1 MAEEPTEWTE
11 DDSQIYRE
19 LAAIAVPARA
29 EQIATILS
37 LLPFQRDDTFQAV
50 ELGCGEGA
58 LSFAILDCFPKAS
71 VLAFDG
77 SESMREQAGL
87 CLRRF
92 ENRIR
97 LAPFDLASPDWLA
110 QLESADCVVSSLCVH
125 HLSGDEKQRLFTE
138 VAQRISKR
146 GALMIADLV
155 EPQRPEARASFGGSW
170 DRITQAL
177 SVEKTGS
184 TQLFEKFTQE
194 QWNYF
199 HTPDPYD
206 KPSPLFDQLTWLK
219 QAGFAV
225 ADCFWLQAGHAIY
238 GGYKTPGNEAPAG
251 VSFSVALDSAQA
263 ALRVVEKRDVVI

>member
-97 LAPFDLASPDWLA
+97 LAPFDLASPDWLGHLA
-110 QLESADCVVSSLCVH
+110 NTDCVVSSLCLH
-125 HLSGDEKQRLFTE
+125 HLNGDEKQRLFTE
-138 VAQRISKR
+138 VAQRISKCR
-146 GALMIADLV
+146 
-155 EPQRPEARASFGGSW
+155 
-170 DRITQAL
+170 
-177 SVEKTGS
+177 
-184 TQLFEKFTQE
+184 
-194 QWNYF
+194 
-199 HTPDPYD
+199 
-206 KPSPLFDQLTWLK
+206 
-219 QAGFAV
+219 
-225 ADCFWLQAGHAIY
+225 
-238 GGYKTPGNEAPAG
+238 AG
-251 VSFSVALDSAQA
+251 VSVDV
-263 ALRVVEKRDVVI
+263 RPGRRGVERTHGNRDCSG

>member
-97 LAPFDLASPDWLA
+97 LAPFDLASPDWLGHLA
-110 QLESADCVVSSLCVH
+110 STDCVVSSLCLH
-125 HLSGDEKQRLFTE
+125 HLNGDEKQRLFTE

-238 GGYKTPGNEAPAG
+238 GGYKTPGNDAPVG
-251 VSFSVALDSAQA
+251 VAFSAALASAQA
-263 ALRVVEKRDVVI
+263 ALQVVEKRDVVI